1 MSFQCC
7 LKFGINITDRV
18 MRILIILLFVSFNA
32 FSQED
37 IERFKIYETQNVNI
51 HLKLDTKKGN
61 VYMVQRQTNEAEAME
76 VLINI
81 IPIPMLWSSEE
92 LANYDESEN
101 VIGRY
106 KLYPTQN
113 IWTFLMQDVI
123 GGKTYQVQWGF
134 EVDDRI
140 VILIESEYF

>member
-1 MSFQCC
+1 
-7 LKFGINITDRV
+7 